1 MKHLNLFE
9 SFSDINKICSWYSIK
24 YYTINKDESVDAN
37 GDVNLSGFK
46 LGRLPVNFNSAS
58 GYFSCYNNRLM
69 SLEGSP
75 NFVGG
80 DFNCSYNSLT
90 SLKGCPVYIGSNF
103 ECNNNQIT
111 TFEGF
116 PKHVG
121 GRFSCAYNPLYHIWI
136 LFADITKIE
145 LFNDMDIIQD
155 GVVILDRL
163 NFF

>member
-90 SLKGCPVYIGSNF
+90 SLKGGPKQVNGSFTCSFNKL
-103 ECNNNQIT
+103 T
-111 TFEGF
+111 TLEGNI
-116 PKHVG
+116 KYVS
-121 GRFSCAYNPLYHIWI
+121 R
-136 LFADITKIE
+136 
-145 LFNDMDIIQD
+145 
-155 GVVILDRL
+155 
-163 NFF
+163 